1 MRTIGIIEDVKGK
14 KPKDGEEKTK
24 SGSEK
29 PTPQK
34 KESGGNGVKP
44 EIVEE
49 KTDAAVEQSEGVG
62 ATGNVEKPE
71 GADKE

>member
-1 MRTIGIIEDVKGK
+1 MRIIGIIEDVKGK
-14 KPKDGEEKTK
+14 KPKDSEEKTK

-29 PTPQK
+29 PNPPK
-34 KESGGNGVKP
+34 RGSGDNGVKT

-49 KTDAAVEQSEGVG
+49 KTDAAVEQPEGVG

-71 GADKE
+71 SADEK